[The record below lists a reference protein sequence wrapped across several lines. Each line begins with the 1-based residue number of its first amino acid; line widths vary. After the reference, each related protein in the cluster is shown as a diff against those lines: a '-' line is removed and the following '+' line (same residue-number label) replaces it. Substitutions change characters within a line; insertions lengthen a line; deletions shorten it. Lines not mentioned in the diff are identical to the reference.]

1 MTGIKVLQNQY
12 LEATD
17 SAQKDKILSE
27 LYIEIIKLEK
37 FLIQLKKLPNQIDDV
52 YDLASNI
59 CMRLIEKQQPIIKT
73 APSQYLSNSL
83 FYMNKTKFHDS
94 LDDDSFIESNE
105 PAVEKQIIYDMEM
118 EELIRKLEEFLANYT
133 SVSEQTKAA
142 AMDCI
147 LSQIPYKKYSKELLE
162 PEERKDFAH
171 LMKDVKEFLISS
183 IEEE

>member
-94 LDDDSFIESNE
+94 LDDDSFIDWKNGW
-105 PAVEKQIIYDMEM
+105 I
-118 EELIRKLEEFLANYT
+118 
-133 SVSEQTKAA
+133 
-142 AMDCI
+142 
-147 LSQIPYKKYSKELLE
+147 
-162 PEERKDFAH
+162 
-171 LMKDVKEFLISS
+171 
-183 IEEE
+183 